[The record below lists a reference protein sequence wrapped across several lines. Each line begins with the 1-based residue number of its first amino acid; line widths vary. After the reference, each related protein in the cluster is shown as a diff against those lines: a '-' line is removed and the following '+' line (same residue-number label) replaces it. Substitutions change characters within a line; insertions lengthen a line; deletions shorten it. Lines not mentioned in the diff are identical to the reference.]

1 MRFGA
6 VGLGAGAI
14 AAYGRPADTYRIA
27 EIDPTVVEIARDP
40 ASFTFLADSAA
51 TIDVVVG
58 DGRLDLETVAPG
70 SFDLLVLDA
79 FSSDTVPVHLLT
91 VESFATS
98 MRTLAPR
105 GVIAVHISNRFIDL
119 EPVVAAAARDLGF
132 VAIIGSDLPPPELA
146 DLADASQ
153 WVVVGRSFADLADLV
168 EGDRWRT
175 AHADGRRAW
184 TDRYSDL
191 LGALRD

>member
-1 MRFGA
+1 M
-6 VGLGAGAI
+6 
-14 AAYGRPADTYRIA
+14 
-27 EIDPTVVEIARDP
+27 
-40 ASFTFLADSAA
+40 
-51 TIDVVVG
+51 
-58 DGRLDLETVAPG
+58 
-70 SFDLLVLDA
+70 LDA

-132 VAIIGSDLPPPELA
+132 VAIIGSDLPPPELS

-153 WVVVGRSFADLADLV
+153 WVVVGRSFADVAGPRRGRSMADRARRRPARVDGSVQRPAGRAAGLTV
-168 EGDRWRT
+168 DRPSTTALSSGDLQS
-175 AHADGRRAW
+175 A
-184 TDRYSDL
+184 
-191 LGALRD
+191 